1 MRFGLF
7 GGALAAGGASS
18 DSQNYGKFIDYVCEA
33 DALGFESIYVV
44 EHHFTGLGQV
54 SATLNLLSYLAAR
67 TNRIRLGTGV
77 TVLPWHNPVLLAEQ
91 IGTLDIL
98 SGGRADI
105 GIGKGYRPI
114 EFNGFNIDQS
124 QAAERYEEALA
135 LILKSL
141 TATERFS
148 HSGKYWTFNDI
159 VVEPAPLQKPHPPI
173 WVGAGSTP
181 SIEKAA
187 SRGFKLLLDLWAD
200 TPTIGERVQ
209 IFRNACERAGRVW
222 NASDVGT
229 ARSINIT
236 HSEEASTEIIRTR
249 ANLVHKTGALKGST
263 FVAPAGLDPDSMEA
277 AWAFAERAAIIGTPD
292 MVVSRLKELE
302 ALGVEYVL
310 LTDTT
315 ASTDALREFA
325 REIMPAFS
333 DKSRAGSMSR
343 AS

>member
-54 SATLNLLSYLAAR
+54 SATLNLLSYMAAR

-124 QAAERYEEALA
+124 QAAERYEEALT

-159 VVEPAPLQKPHPPI
+159 VVEPAPLQNLTRRFGSEREAHPASRRRLPEGLSCCSTCGPTRRRSVSAFRYSGMLANARAEFGMRATSARRARLTSRTAGKPAQRLSASAPI
-173 WVGAGSTP
+173 W
-181 SIEKAA
+181 
-187 SRGFKLLLDLWAD
+187 
-200 TPTIGERVQ
+200 
-209 IFRNACERAGRVW
+209 C
-222 NASDVGT
+222 
-229 ARSINIT
+229 
-236 HSEEASTEIIRTR
+236 IRP
-249 ANLVHKTGALKGST
+249 AL
-263 FVAPAGLDPDSMEA
+263 
-277 AWAFAERAAIIGTPD
+277 
-292 MVVSRLKELE
+292 
-302 ALGVEYVL
+302 
-310 LTDTT
+310 
-315 ASTDALREFA
+315 
-325 REIMPAFS
+325 
-333 DKSRAGSMSR
+333 
-343 AS
+343 